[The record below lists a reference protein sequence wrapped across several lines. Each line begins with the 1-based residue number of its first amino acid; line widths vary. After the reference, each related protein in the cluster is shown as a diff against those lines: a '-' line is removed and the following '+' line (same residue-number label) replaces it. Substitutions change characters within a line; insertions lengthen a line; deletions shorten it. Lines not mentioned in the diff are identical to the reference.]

1 MKDVGKDLMPNY
13 AKATLDQILGLRNKK
28 DVRKDLM
35 PNYAKATLDQI
46 LGLRYERCR
55 KRCDAKLR

>member
-1 MKDVGKDLMPNY
+1 MPKY
-13 AKATLDQILGLRNKK
+13 AKASLDQILGLRNKK
-28 DVRKDLM
+28 NVRKDLM

-55 KRCDAKLR
+55 KRYDAKLR